1 MVEHSKIE
9 TSPSQYENK
18 DRTKVFK
25 PQRMYLLWY
34 QMKVQNVY
42 NTPLNVQTPN
52 LQITN
57 SSLMSNN

>member
-9 TSPSQYENK
+9 TSPSQYEIK